1 MKKYKK
7 VFLLV
12 TLFLTVIGLNLNY
25 NKEKSY
31 EYKNNNFLA
40 HEETSTECGNVL
52 PTDDN
57 CTKKGT
63 KTTTDWEKESEEEVD
78 SCESKETE
86 NEKITCETKKKF
98 IKKEYTGQW
107 TSSGAEYTNWSC
119 EDPTYPGSCVA
130 SSTDTEE
137 ITCSK
142 YMTKKSCTRTATP
155 SWSSPSCTRVS
166 SCTSKNTSTERVT
179 CEQSDETVYL
189 DPICDTGTV
198 GSGSNKSKYMC
209 YNGDYV
215 VGSSRCTVGTMTSD
229 GCKTTRTV
237 TLQCVSTKTGTTYGE
252 WDCTTT
258 YPASC
263 TGATGT
269 TSKVECSGPNYKM
282 TRCTRSLISS
292 GNYVSWT
299 LVKEETVDSCETKS
313 ETLAKTECQE
323 KNVFVKTVYKKGTVE
338 VCEQCKITIPDTE
351 KPVLIV
357 ESKEK
362 QQDGS
367 YIILI
372 KVTDNEGVVS
382 YQYGKQNSP
391 TTEWIS
397 IKNGSK
403 EVPIEIKNI
412 KDPGTYYVFAK
423 DETGN
428 IGKASFTIVKEE
440 DTEKPVVEIVSKKC
454 ENGNCVI
461 NAKLTDNVGVKGF
474 YYSKEKDVANNW
486 INIQEIVKEKI
497 VEIKNVDETKK
508 EGTYYV
514 FAIDEAGN
522 VGQAEYTITSK
533 DLVKENLLDLSL
545 SLKQEDKII
554 KNKIKITNNST
565 FSYNACNM
573 IVEIP
578 IDANTTLNKD
588 SVKVLNSNNEKAKI
602 DIKEDKILITLTSIL
617 KVNDSFEITFD
628 TTLKNISV
636 KKVALEPTVTFY
648 ETKDSTCN
656 NDTESDKVISDKKEI
671 NIEIVKDVPDTG
683 KTTTLFVTL
692 GLSSTVIGAG
702 LIYSILK
709 KSKYLVK

>member
-31 EYKNNNFLA
+31 EYRNNNFLA
-40 HEETSTECGNVL
+40 TEEITEKCDNVK
-52 PTDDN
+52 PDDEN
-57 CTKKGT
+57 CITKGT
-63 KTTTDWEKESEEEVD
+63 KTTTDWEKVSEEEVD

-107 TSSGAEYTNWSC
+107 TSSGTEYTNWSC
-119 EDPTYPGSCVA
+119 ENPTYPGSCVA

-137 ITCSK
+137 VTCSK
-142 YMTKKSCTRTATP
+142 YMTKKSCTRTAIP
-155 SWSSPSCTRVS
+155 SWSSPSCTEVS
-166 SCTSKNTSTERVT
+166 SCTQKITSTERVT
-179 CEQSDETVYL
+179 CEQSDETKYAT
-189 DPICDTGTV
+189 PICDTGIV
-198 GSGSNKSKYMC
+198 GSGPNLSISSC
-209 YNGDYV
+209 YNTYGKV
-215 VGSSRCTVGTMTSD
+215 VGSSRCTIGTMTSQ
-229 GCKTTRTV
+229 GCKYNETV

-263 TGATGT
+263 TESTGT

-323 KNVFVKTVYKKGTVE
+323 KNVFVKTVSKKGSIE
-338 VCEQCKITIPDTE
+338 VCEQCKITIP
-351 KPVLIV
+351 
-357 ESKEK
+357 
-362 QQDGS
+362 
-367 YIILI
+367 
-372 KVTDNEGVVS
+372 
-382 YQYGKQNSP
+382 
-391 TTEWIS
+391 
-397 IKNGSK
+397 
-403 EVPIEIKNI
+403 
-412 KDPGTYYVFAK
+412 
-423 DETGN
+423 
-428 IGKASFTIVKEE
+428 

-486 INIQEIVKEKI
+486 INLQEIVKEKI

-636 KKVALEPTVTFY
+636 KKVVLEPTVTFY

-692 GLSSTVIGAG
+692 GLSSTIIGAG